1 MNAAVNPFVR
11 AIIWHWR
18 KGIGKEML
26 IDLEKNNQLHIKNHI
41 KLYSIYIPVF
51 LLVLSFKIYSVIKV
65 HLSFSWNLKIISG
78 NSTQLLLKIHE
89 MIKTYSKVFWSIHF
103 QMTMLLWLNKFSYS
117 LDIIVEIPIRKNKL
131 NFIASAPVTF
141 WLVLFCYLFWCF

>member
-26 IDLEKNNQLHIKNHI
+26 RDLEKNNQLHIKNHI
-41 KLYSIYIPVF
+41 KLSSIYIPVF

-89 MIKTYSKVFWSIHF
+89 MIKTYSK
-103 QMTMLLWLNKFSYS
+103 FSYS